1 MAHCIHIMRTRENK
15 DIAPGHSGPH
25 CAVLA
30 CVSTSWTSPAAKNK
44 SLSLSQLDAPQ
55 PCLWLLRPTQQT
67 EVDIRDLPAGY
78 LVIPPH
84 ITRVTSKALFHWP
97 GFLQVRVEQS
107 HPLCHV
113 MFCPPITLCNAQ
125 PCPTEAV
132 TVQNYLSQQPGLTH
146 SHSTSIS

>member
-1 MAHCIHIMRTRENK
+1 MRTRENK

-25 CAVLA
+25 CAVL
-30 CVSTSWTSPAAKNK
+30 CVSTGWTSPAANNK

-78 LVIPPH
+78 LVIPPR

-113 MFCPPITLCNAQ
+113 LPTHNPLQCPAMSYGSCHSPEL
-125 PCPTEAV
+125 PV
-132 TVQNYLSQQPGLTH
+132 TAARADTFTQHLHLPLDLQL
-146 SHSTSIS
+146 